1 MDLKLIPNIPLFA
14 GIKRRRRRE
23 LAALADEVK
32 VPTGTTLTREGAHAD
47 EFFVIVEG
55 EADVEARRPSPIR
68 ASYTSTKLGTLG
80 PGDFFGE
87 VGLIAGPRRSATV
100 VAATPMHL
108 LAFHPRDFRTLMHSF
123 PAVAERVQSTFVER
137 SST

>member
-14 GIKRRRRRE
+14 GIKRRRQLE
-23 LAALADEVK
+23 LAAFADEVR

-47 EFFVIVEG
+47 EFFVIVAG

-68 ASYTSTKLGTLG
+68 ASHASTKLASLG

-100 VAATPMHL
+100 VATTPMHL
-108 LAFHPRDFRTLMHSF
+108 LAFHPRDFRALMHSF
-123 PAVAERVQSTFVER
+123 PPVAERVRTTFVER